1 MIIFNRQLIKRI
13 ESIEEELGIAWTVD
27 RDGYGEHVEINDGY
41 GLVPRI
47 KRTIDKLEEGEN

>member
-1 MIIFNRQLIKRI
+1 MKIFNKQLIKRI

-27 RDGYGEHVEINDGY
+27 RDGYGEHVEVNDSY

-47 KRTIDKLEEGEN
+47 KRAVDSLQDGEK